1 MIKDA
6 SNAIYLA
13 EAPTV
18 GQPQSW
24 RDTTNW
30 GYSGIMVLLWCYDVY
45 GGKHYLQMS
54 NLMGQSLWVTF

>member
-6 SNAIYLA
+6 SNDIYLA

-18 GQPQSW
+18 GQTQSW

-30 GYSGIMVLLWCYDVY
+30 WCSGIMVLLWCYDVY

>member
-18 GQPQSW
+18 GRAQSW

-30 GYSGIMVLLWCYDVY
+30 WCSGIMVLLWYNDVF
-45 GGKHYLQMS
+45 GGKNYLQMS
-54 NLMGQSLWVTF
+54 NLMGQSL

>member
-18 GQPQSW
+18 GQAQSW

-30 GYSGIMVLLWCYDVY
+30 WCSGIMVLLWHHDVY
-45 GGKHYLQMS
+45 CGKLFADVK
-54 NLMGQSLWVTF
+54 SLGLVIVVD

>member
-18 GQPQSW
+18 GQPPSW

-30 GYSGIMVLLWCYDVY
+30 WCSGIMVQLWYYDVY

-54 NLMGQSLWVTF
+54 NLMGQSL

>member
-30 GYSGIMVLLWCYDVY
+30 WCSDIMVLLWYYDAQD
-45 GGKHYLQMS
+45 GKNYLQML
-54 NLMGQSLWVTF
+54 NLLGW